1 MTKRMLIDATHDEE
15 TRVAVVDDGNHRIL
29 EYDYENKFRK
39 PLKGSIFLAK
49 VTRVEPSLQAAFVSF
64 GGNRHGFLPFSEIH
78 PDYFRIPISD
88 REALLAEQEE
98 MLAAEQERQEAED
111 SSNDDMDGGVEN
123 DAMLEE
129 VVDEDEIIET
139 IGEAIGDIDEE
150 AGNENAEASARSGKK
165 GSAKGAKKAKGKSA
179 EDADEAGNQLADD
192 AIVAVSDEDD
202 GDEQDDVNGN
212 LVGENADDVDGNS
225 FEAAGENAPEGEDQ
239 DRRGGRYR
247 RGRRGGRNGRRNNGG
262 GRNAA
267 HRSRRVEV
275 LGGTEYEEEGGGNE
289 RFRFSLRRQYKIQEV
304 IKRGQIMLIQASR
317 EERGNKGAAVTT
329 YLSLPGRYGVLMPNS
344 PRAGGVSRKI
354 AKFEDRQRMR
364 DMLKDLD
371 VPKGMSVI
379 LRTAGVTRTKT
390 EIKRDVDYLMR
401 LWDDIREKTLQSS
414 APALIYEEADLIK
427 RAIRDLYARDVDEII
442 VAGEEGQKNAKKFMK
457 MMIPSHVKKVKDYK
471 DDKVPLFHKYRVES
485 QIAEM
490 SEPVAKL
497 KSGGYLVINPTEALV
512 SIDVNSGRATKE
524 RHIEETALNTNLE
537 AAEEVARQLR
547 LRDLGG
553 LIVIDF
559 IDMEDRRNNARVERK
574 LKEALSGDRAR
585 IQIGRISSF
594 GLLEMSR
601 QRLNP
606 SLTEAQYETCKHCEG
621 RGVVRNC
628 DSTSILLLRALEEEG
643 IKGRAAQL
651 IAHVSNDV
659 ALYILNYKRNHLEEI
674 EKRYGFSV
682 LIRSD
687 ASLNVDKFRVEVARP
702 VDSGT
707 ADDGDEAQEEARESR
722 DNRDNRDNRERE
734 GREGRGNRNRDNRD
748 REDRENR
755 ENRENRPSR
764 EGRDNREHEEG
775 REERSGEP
783 LDGEERSGGRKRGRR
798 GGRNRGRNRNRDNR
812 EDIGAEGDVAAVA
825 ENSGDAIIADV
836 EAVEQGSI
844 QDYKKRRPS
853 RAKQEVP
860 EVASDAVTVKSEAA
874 QAEDSK
880 TAKKEKLPKAP
891 KASSKAVK
899 AEKVEKADKP
909 EKSGKAEKAES
920 TAKDEKVEKKAS
932 KSADSDIK
940 VRKASNDDA
949 TEKPVKKEPKPVAE
963 YETVNEAP
971 KSKKKG
977 WWNKLVE

>member
-29 EYDYENKFRK
+29 EYDYENKYRK

-49 VTRVEPSLQAAFVSF
+49 VTRVEPSLQAAFVNF

-88 REALLAEQEE
+88 REALIAEQEE
-98 MLAAEQERQEAED
+98 MLAAEEERQEAED
-111 SSNDDMDGGVEN
+111 SRSGDRHNDDESSND
-123 DAMLEE
+123 LEE
-129 VVDEDEIIET
+129 IDDVDEIET
-139 IGEAIGDIDEE
+139 LGEAMEPIE
-150 AGNENAEASARSGKK
+150 A
-165 GSAKGAKKAKGKSA
+165 
-179 EDADEAGNQLADD
+179 
-192 AIVAVSDEDD
+192 D
-202 GDEQDDVNGN
+202 GDEEELSKKAGRGRKPAASKRRGKKQDADAVQLDETSESGAFTDAEDESDDANEPNGN
-212 LVGENADDVDGNS
+212 IALGHEEDDDESQDIDGNS
-225 FEAAGENAPEGEDQ
+225 AAAAEGAETGAQ
-239 DRRGGRYR
+239 GDRRNNRHR
-247 RGRRGGRNGRRNNGG
+247 RGRNGGRNNGG
-262 GRNAA
+262 RHGGRNNGGRHAA
-267 HRSRRVEV
+267 HRSRRVEI
-275 LGGTEYEEEGGGNE
+275 LGGTEYEDEDGGASE
-289 RFRFSLRRQYKIQEV
+289 RSRFNLRRQYKIQEV

-364 DMLKDLD
+364 ETLKELD

-490 SEPVAKL
+490 SEPTAKL

-606 SLTEAQYETCKHCEG
+606 SLTEAQYETCSHCDG

-628 DSTSILLLRALEEEG
+628 DSTSILLLRNLEEEG

-651 IAHVSNDV
+651 IVHVSNDV
-659 ALYILNYKRNHLEEI
+659 ALYILNNKRAHLDEI
-674 EKRYGFSV
+674 ESRYGFTVS
-682 LIRSD
+682 IRSD
-687 ASLNVDKFRVEVARP
+687 STLGVDKFRVEVARP
-702 VDSGT
+702 VDSG
-707 ADDGDEAQEEARESR
+707 ANDDGEEASQSEAKDNRNNRESR
-722 DNRDNRDNRERE
+722 ETREPREQREPRERRPE
-734 GREGRGNRNRDNRD
+734 
-748 REDRENR
+748 REDRSERNNEN
-755 ENRENRPSR
+755 P
-764 EGRDNREHEEG
+764 
-775 REERSGEP
+775 GE
-783 LDGEERSGGRKRGRR
+783 GEERGSGRKRGRR
-798 GGRNRGRNRNRDNR
+798 GGRNRGRNRNRGEERDLQNPQSGENALPDSGQNNQAGLDQAAQSDVIAVQQ
-812 EDIGAEGDVAAVA
+812 EDVPTTKAASRRRTPA
-825 ENSGDAIIADV
+825 KKSDV
-836 EAVEQGSI
+836 ENADTPKDDGNDQAVEAAA
-844 QDYKKRRPS
+844 KKPA
-853 RAKQEVP
+853 RATSSKAKSVSTE
-860 EVASDAVTVKSEAA
+860 EKSEKAEKGAKESKPKAA
-874 QAEDSK
+874 SK
-880 TAKKEKLPKAP
+880 ASTKAP
-891 KASSKAVK
+891 KESVADNSSAQDVK
-899 AEKVEKADKP
+899 VL
-909 EKSGKAEKAES
+909 
-920 TAKDEKVEKKAS
+920 
-932 KSADSDIK
+932 
-940 VRKASNDDA
+940 KASNDDGGVKA
-949 TEKPVKKEPKPVAE
+949 TEKAAPQPEKSAASE
-963 YETVNEAP
+963 YEIVNEPP
-971 KSKKKG
+971 KNKKKG